1 MMKLYLSVFYLFLS
15 LIALLGEYTGND
27 YVVELG
33 YYIFWGI
40 NCLIAVPLVNKQL
53 KRLDNH

>member
-1 MMKLYLSVFYLFLS
+1 MKIILSLVYLFIS
-15 LIALLGEYTGND
+15 LIALLGEYTGTD

-33 YYIFWGI
+33 YYLFWGI